1 MLKIFLF
8 KQRSTIEKIQ
18 EQMGMPGIFSKATV
32 THYTTCIMSV
42 QNTRRHERY
51 CETSS

>member
-42 QNTRRHERY
+42 QKHQKTRKIL
-51 CETSS
+51 